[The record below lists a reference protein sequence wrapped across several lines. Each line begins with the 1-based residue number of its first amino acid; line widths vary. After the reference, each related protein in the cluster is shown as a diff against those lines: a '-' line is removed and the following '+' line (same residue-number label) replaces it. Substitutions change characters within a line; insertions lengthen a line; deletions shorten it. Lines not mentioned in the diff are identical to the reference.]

1 MTESLK
7 AIYQAVQDRLSGVRQ
22 TIEALAGPLPRHCPM
37 AAMHEGSATLMS
49 CPGSYSR
56 IILNDGRRFPESL
69 WRGCGEGDG
78 RERVVLS
85 EAPRSHFCRDINEI
99 VRLMQFPSSLNV
111 GSHTQHARAL
121 RSRVGEVGEHERT
134 VTRDVRDSANE
145 SF

>member
-22 TIEALAGPLPRHCPM
+22 AIEAVEGPFLWYRPM
-37 AAMHEGSATLMS
+37 AAMHNGSATLMS

-78 RERVVLS
+78 RERAVLLK
-85 EAPRSHFCRDINEI
+85 DQN
-99 VRLMQFPSSLNV
+99 
-111 GSHTQHARAL
+111 
-121 RSRVGEVGEHERT
+121 
-134 VTRDVRDSANE
+134 
-145 SF
+145 